1 MPAPSRR
8 PSALFSIVLLLPG
21 LLLALLPSACVRD
34 KGAVLVRWRLVDAST
49 GQGPAQCSA
58 EVATQLLRE
67 AAVAGGGACCAGVR
81 SERLG
86 RSADVIIDHIRLR
99 AQAVAD
105 VDQVEV
111 KDVACPSCCAACSRF
126 EHTTEFEL
134 PPGEY
139 KLWIEPLR
147 CGVKVGNTPPA
158 VVRTVTA
165 GEITNLNSIEVRVD
179 PETTAALS
187 CPTDVD
193 MGISSGCSPAA
204 TAGDAGNSSAD
215 LLATDAATDASAT
228 VPDGG

>member
-1 MPAPSRR
+1 MRAMLRLPLFAAI
-8 PSALFSIVLLLPG
+8 ALTVSLVG
-21 LLLALLPSACVRD
+21 AGCARD

-49 GQGPAQCSA
+49 GQGPGQCSA
-58 EVATQLLRE
+58 EASTQLARE
-67 AAVAGGGACCAGVR
+67 NAATGGGACCAGVR

-99 AQAVAD
+99 ARRVSD

-111 KDVACPSCCAACSRF
+111 QDAVCPSCCAACSRF

-147 CGVKVGNTPPA
+147 CGVKVGATPPA

-179 PETTAALS
+179 PETTAALT
-187 CPTDVD
+187 CAFDLD
-193 MGISSGCSPAA
+193 LGASSGCTALEHDAGGSAA
-204 TAGDAGNSSAD
+204 DAGAGDAAI
-215 LLATDAATDASAT
+215 DAAAP